1 MGSVRRALVAVLLL
15 AAPALVRGDEA
26 SRLKEALALQETVQK
41 VIEKAEPSIACIL
54 VSRSDK
60 YGTPPADAA
69 AGKLGRFD
77 SRFLPPSAPLPDEEQ
92 KKNIPSLDMSS
103 PDYIPESFGSGVV
116 IDEAGLV
123 LTNAHVVRNATK
135 VFVRLPG
142 GAGSWADIHASDP
155 RSDLA
160 VLRLL
165 DRPPGLKAL
174 KLGDGEKVKKGQFV
188 VSLSNPF
195 AAGFRDGSPSASWG
209 IVSNLRRR
217 PPGNP
222 DEKERGRQTSIH
234 ANGTLLQT
242 DTRITL
248 GCSGGALLN
257 LQGELIGLIT
267 SVAALSGSE
276 TPGGFAVPMDGG
288 MRRIVE
294 KLRQGEEVEY
304 GLLGVDLRTEDTGGK
319 GVYLKEI
326 THGSPAFHAGLQ
338 RGDLIV
344 AIDGIPVHDREDLLL
359 LIGARLAGNT
369 VHLDVVRPDQP
380 RRVPISVL
388 LAKSYTPGKIIAST
402 KPPARGGLRVDY
414 TSVLTQR
421 EDVPFRMLR
430 VIPEGV
436 LIREVVPDSPADRA
450 HLQKDRI
457 ITRVNN
463 QRVNTPA
470 EFYEKMARAS
480 RTVEL
485 ILQSGR
491 GQEERVTLDLK

>member
-1 MGSVRRALVAVLLL
+1 MGSVRRAFVAVLLL
-15 AAPALVRGDEA
+15 AAPAFVRGDEA
-26 SRLKEALALQETVQK
+26 SRLKEALALQETIQK

-60 YGTPPADAA
+60 YGTPSADVA
-69 AGKLGRFD
+69 AGKLGRFEG
-77 SRFLPPSAPLPDEEQ
+77 RPVPPTDEEQ
-92 KKNIPSLDMSS
+92 RKYVLGLDLSS
-103 PDYIPESFGSGVV
+103 PVHIPESFGSGVV
-116 IDEAGLV
+116 IDEVGLV

-135 VFVRLPG
+135 IFVRLPG

-155 RSDLA
+155 CSDLA

-165 DRPPGLKAL
+165 DRPAGLKAL
-174 KLGDGEKVKKGQFV
+174 KLGEGEKVKKGQFV

-222 DEKERGRQTSIH
+222 DEMERGRKSSIH
-234 ANGTLLQT
+234 AYGTLLQT
-242 DTRITL
+242 DTRLAL
-248 GCSGGALLN
+248 GGSGGALLN
-257 LQGELIGLIT
+257 LQGELIGLTT

-304 GLLGVDLRTEDTGGK
+304 GLLGVDLSTEDTGGK

-326 THGSPAFHAGLQ
+326 THGSPAFRAGFQ

-344 AIDGIPVHDREDLLL
+344 AIDGIPIRDWDDLFL
-359 LIGARLAGNT
+359 LIGTRLAGNT
-369 VHLDVVRPDQP
+369 VHLDMVRPGQP
-380 RRVPISVL
+380 RRIPISVQ

-402 KPPARGGLRVDY
+402 RPPARGGLRVDY

-421 EDVPFRMLR
+421 EDIPNRMMR

-463 QRVNTPA
+463 QRVTTPA
-470 EFYEKMARAS
+470 EFYEKMARS
-480 RTVEL
+480 SGTVEL

-491 GQEERVTLDLK
+491 GPEERVTLDLK

>member
-1 MGSVRRALVAVLLL
+1 LLL
-15 AAPALVRGDEA
+15 AAPSLVWGDEA

-60 YGTPPADAA
+60 YGTLPADAA
-69 AGKLGRFD
+69 IGKLGRFD
-77 SRFLPPSAPLPDEEQ
+77 SRALPPSTRLPDEEQ
-92 KKNIPSLDMSS
+92 KKNLPSLDMSG

-142 GAGSWADIHASDP
+142 RAGSWADIHASDP

-174 KLGDGEKVKKGQFV
+174 KLGEGEKARKGQFV

-222 DEKERGRQTSIH
+222 DEMERGRQSSIH
-234 ANGTLLQT
+234 AYGTLLQT
-242 DTRITL
+242 DTRIAL

-257 LQGELIGLIT
+257 LQGELIGLTT
-267 SVAALSGSE
+267 SVAALSGTE

-288 MRRIVE
+288 LRRIVE

-304 GLLGVDLRTEDTGGK
+304 GFLGVKPNTEDTAGK
-319 GVYLKEI
+319 GVYLSEI
-326 THGSPAFHAGLQ
+326 THGSPAFRAGLQ
-338 RGDLIV
+338 VGDLIV
-344 AIDGIPVHDREDLLL
+344 AIDGIPVRDWEDLFL
-359 LIGARLAGNT
+359 LIGTRLAGNT
-369 VHLDVVRPDQP
+369 VHLEVVRLGQP
-380 RRVPISVL
+380 RRIPISIQ
-388 LAKSYTPGKIIAST
+388 LAKSYTQGKIIAST
-402 KPPARGGLRVDY
+402 RSSARGGLRVDY
-414 TSVLTQR
+414 TSVLIR
-421 EDVPFRMLR
+421 EDIPNRMMR
-430 VIPEGV
+430 GIPEGV
-436 LIREVVPDSPADRA
+436 LIREVMPESPADKA

-463 QRVNTPA
+463 QRVTTPT

-480 RTVEL
+480 GTVEL